1 MPESLQNARPDN
13 ALALTLELIDDFLAA
28 LARQGKTSSTLET
41 YKYDLKHL
49 YQILPDDKCISDG
62 TLREIKAN
70 MLANGLA
77 LRSVNRFSSCVNSL
91 LQWSGRPDLKDI
103 THMLPKRED
112 DVQPELTRQEYLR
125 LLSAAKHLG
134 KEKAYL
140 LTKVFALTG
149 LNIEDLPLLTVE
161 NIRSGQVETKW
172 RIIKIPPSL
181 RPELISFARKEGI
194 TEGPVFIT
202 RNDRDLGRSAVNRM
216 LKVLCNTARVMP
228 EKVNPM
234 CLQRLY
240 QTTMNGI
247 RDTYEPMVE
256 RSYELMLEKEQ
267 RLAGWD
273 AS

>member
-1 MPESLQNARPDN
+1 MPEATKTDSG
-13 ALALTLELIDDFLAA
+13 LTVTPELIEGFLAT
-28 LARQGKTSSTLET
+28 LAEQGKTTSTLKT
-41 YKYDLKHL
+41 YTDDLKRL
-49 YQILPDDKCISDG
+49 CQRLPEDKCISAG
-62 TLREIKAN
+62 TLREIKAS
-70 MLANGLA
+70 MLESGFA

-91 LQWSGRPDLKDI
+91 LQWCERPELKDS
-103 THMLPKRED
+103 TYTLPKRED
-112 DVQPELTRQEYLR
+112 DIQPELTRQEYLR
-125 LLSAAKHLG
+125 LLSAAKHMG
-134 KEKAYL
+134 KEKTYL

-161 NIRSGQVETKW
+161 SIRMGQVETKW